1 MSFMVN
7 FRSAEGKQGYHPAD
21 SLEEAVRFVEHL
33 RNQEHVVDARVWR
46 LQEVPLEVKTYY
58 KVEVAPQGSEPAA
71 TRPAGPRPANPQADD
86 DSGPERV
93 SVAVGADVPP
103 APAVPGGPAA
113 SAAAASAGASGGPDG
128 PAGPNG
134 PGGPNG
140 ARFGRFNRT

>member
-33 RNQEHVVDARVWR
+33 RNQEHVADARVWR

-58 KVEVAPQGSEPAA
+58 KVEVAPQGSEPAP
-71 TRPAGPRPANPQADD
+71 TRPAAPRPATAQVDD
-86 DSGPERV
+86 DSRPEPV
-93 SVAVGADVPP
+93 SVAVGADTSPGP
-103 APAVPGGPAA
+103 AEPSGPTSSAATSPAA
-113 SAAAASAGASGGPDG
+113 SAEPAGA
-128 PAGPNG
+128 
-134 PGGPNG
+134 GGPNG

>member
-1 MSFMVN
+1 MSFLVN

-33 RNQEHVVDARVWR
+33 RNQERVVDARVWR

-58 KVEVAPQGSEPAA
+58 KVEVMAKTEPAPVA
-71 TRPAGPRPANPQADD
+71 RSVEEEPRPEPVPVPALSGADTGGVPAGLGSA
-86 DSGPERV
+86 
-93 SVAVGADVPP
+93 
-103 APAVPGGPAA
+103 PGGLTGP
-113 SAAAASAGASGGPDG
+113 GAPGGSGGPG
-128 PAGPNG
+128 G

>member
-7 FRSAEGKQGYHPAD
+7 FRSVEGKQGYHPAD

-71 TRPAGPRPANPQADD
+71 TRPAGPRPATAPVDD
-86 DSGPERV
+86 DSRPEPG
-93 SVAVGADVPP
+93 SVAVGADTPP
-103 APAVPGGPAA
+103 GPAGPSGPAA
-113 SAAAASAGASGGPDG
+113 SASATSPVASGGP
-128 PAGPNG
+128 AGA
-134 PGGPNG
+134 GGPNG